1 MLDLKMFWH
10 GTHSMQMGL
19 QEDFHLVGTELFPW
33 LTTCIYIAILV
44 VEYPINLLIQRVPL
58 GKFLGSCIMIWGAIL
73 ALHAATTTFTH
84 LVIVRTLL
92 GAFEAVCQPT
102 FLVMSSMW

>member
-1 MLDLKMFWH
+1 MK
-10 GTHSMQMGL
+10 MGL

-44 VEYPINLLIQRVPL
+44 VEYPINLPL